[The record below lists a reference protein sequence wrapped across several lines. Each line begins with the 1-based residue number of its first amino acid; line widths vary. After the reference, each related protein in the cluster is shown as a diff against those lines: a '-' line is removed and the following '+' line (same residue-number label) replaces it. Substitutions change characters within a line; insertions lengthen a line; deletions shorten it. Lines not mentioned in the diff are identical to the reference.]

1 MKASQAHGPDESIAS
16 TNLFSLSGDHYY
28 YYYGVCRTTNGKDSR
43 RAQSGAKIRYL
54 EHKPDKQER
63 LVTMME
69 SSATAAATEDR
80 IAALEKK
87 VREMEALVK
96 GLTQELLD
104 LKSVAMKMS
113 KQTEERSRQDLK
125 RGPVVQG
132 APTQPAASPPAPSGS
147 GSTVIRPK
155 GARQPE
161 APAAPPEP
169 AMDMI
174 MQPDGTMK
182 LEPRRGDKN
191 YIVASAG
198 YGKNKKGTSVKAK
211 QSDLIYATEE
221 TKSDPAKK

>member
-1 MKASQAHGPDESIAS
+1 
-16 TNLFSLSGDHYY
+16 
-28 YYYGVCRTTNGKDSR
+28 
-43 RAQSGAKIRYL
+43 
-54 EHKPDKQER
+54 
-63 LVTMME
+63 MME
-69 SSATAAATEDR
+69 TGTGAATEDR

-87 VREMEALVK
+87 MREMEALVK

-104 LKSVAMKMS
+104 LKSVSMKMS
-113 KQTEERSRQDLK
+113 KQTEERSRQELV
-125 RGPVVQG
+125 RGPIIQQSSQSQAG
-132 APTQPAASPPAPSGS
+132 PSTITSSS

-182 LEPRRGDKN
+182 MEPRRGDKD

-198 YGKNKKGTSVKAK
+198 YGRNKKGQNKPK
-211 QSDLIYATEE
+211 QADLIYAAEE
-221 TKSDPAKK
+221 TKKDPK

>member
-1 MKASQAHGPDESIAS
+1 MME
-16 TNLFSLSGDHYY
+16 TSLS
-28 YYYGVCRTTNGKDSR
+28 
-43 RAQSGAKIRYL
+43 
-54 EHKPDKQER
+54 
-63 LVTMME
+63 
-69 SSATAAATEDR
+69 AATEDR

-104 LKSVAMKMS
+104 LKSVAMKMN
-113 KQTEERSRQDLK
+113 KQSEERSRQELR
-125 RGPVVQG
+125 RGPIVAG
-132 APTQPAASPPAPSGS
+132 APAQSAAPAAAPSSS

-169 AMDMI
+169 SMDMI

-182 LEPRRGDKN
+182 LEPRRGDKD

-198 YGKNKKGTSVKAK
+198 YGKKKGAVNKGK

>member
-1 MKASQAHGPDESIAS
+1 MME
-16 TNLFSLSGDHYY
+16 TSLS
-28 YYYGVCRTTNGKDSR
+28 
-43 RAQSGAKIRYL
+43 
-54 EHKPDKQER
+54 
-63 LVTMME
+63 
-69 SSATAAATEDR
+69 AATEDR

-104 LKSVAMKMS
+104 LKSIAMKMN
-113 KQTEERSRQDLK
+113 KQSEERSRQDLK
-125 RGPVVQG
+125 RGTIVAG
-132 APTQPAASPPAPSGS
+132 APAQSAAPVAAPASS

-182 LEPRRGDKN
+182 LEQRRGDKD

-198 YGKNKKGTSVKAK
+198 YGKKKGAASKGK

>member
-1 MKASQAHGPDESIAS
+1 MME
-16 TNLFSLSGDHYY
+16 TSLS
-28 YYYGVCRTTNGKDSR
+28 
-43 RAQSGAKIRYL
+43 
-54 EHKPDKQER
+54 
-63 LVTMME
+63 
-69 SSATAAATEDR
+69 AATEDR

-104 LKSVAMKMS
+104 LKSVAMKMN
-113 KQTEERSRQDLK
+113 KQSEERSRQELR
-125 RGPVVQG
+125 RGPIVAG
-132 APTQPAASPPAPSGS
+132 APAQSAAPSAAPSIS

-161 APAAPPEP
+161 APPAAPEEP

-198 YGKNKKGTSVKAK
+198 YGKKKGAANKGK